1 MRRIDNPLLATA
13 LMTLAAVMGVSA
25 QDSRLKFEVASVK
38 PSTLIAD
45 ENIESIDALPG
56 GRLTMTN
63 VSVESVLEWAYGVQ
77 DSQISGRDRLASE
90 RYDIVALASAPSTV
104 NDLKLMMR
112 TLLGERFKLVLH
124 HENRE
129 QSRYVLLVS
138 KNGPKFRESEGEGKG
153 DIKRTQTGII
163 AEKILMSEFANIL
176 SGQLRS
182 PVSDMTG
189 LNRRYDLAFDL
200 RQYVANE
207 TTPVAISSLILEA
220 MEEQLGLKLESAR
233 GPVEVLVIDSVS
245 KPTEN

>member
-1 MRRIDNPLLATA
+1 MRYTRIMLAIALSGITA
-13 LMTLAAVMGVSA
+13 LSVA
-25 QDSRLKFEVASVK
+25 QTATKPTFDVASIK

-63 VSVESVLEWAYGVQ
+63 VSVDSVLEWAYGVQ

-112 TLLGERFKLVLH
+112 TLLADRFKLVLH
-124 HENRE
+124 RENRE
-129 QSRYVLLVS
+129 QSRYVLVVS
-138 KNGPKFRESEGEGKG
+138 KNGPKFRQSEGEGKS
-153 DIKRTQTGII
+153 DIKRTQTGVI
-163 AEKILMSEFANIL
+163 AEKISMLEFANIL

-207 TTPVAISSLILEA
+207 TKPAAISSLILEA

-233 GPVEVLVIDSVS
+233 GPVEVLVVDSVQRPS
-245 KPTEN
+245 EN